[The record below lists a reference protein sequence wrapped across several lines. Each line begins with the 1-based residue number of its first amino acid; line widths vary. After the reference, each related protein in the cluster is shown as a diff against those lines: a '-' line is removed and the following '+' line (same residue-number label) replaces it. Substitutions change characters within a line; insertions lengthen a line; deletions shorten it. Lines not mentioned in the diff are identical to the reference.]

1 MLKSLYLPR
10 FRRLSLTLGAAAL
23 AVFAIGRGAIPVT
36 RASAATIVPSAKPA
50 AHQAL
55 NPVAPLYF
63 EPNVGQTDSQVRYFA
78 RAGSYTL
85 FLTDRE
91 AVFALVEHKLK

>member
-23 AVFAIGRGAIPVT
+23 AVFTIGRGAIPVT

-63 EPNVGQTDSQVRYFA
+63 EPNVAQTDSQV
-78 RAGSYTL
+78 
-85 FLTDRE
+85 
-91 AVFALVEHKLK
+91 